1 MGNLWYKINSTF
13 IIQDRYL
20 FFLEGLKTT
29 LLLTFVSFLM
39 GVLFGVLLCAAGRSS
54 KPAIRKIAQ
63 VVSYILV
70 EIPTLV
76 MLMVFV
82 YVIFGSSSLPV
93 LVIVLVALTI
103 RAGAF
108 LSTIFSTALDTVDP
122 GEVDAART
130 LGMSSWKAFR
140 YVTLPQAAA
149 AALPLCKNQF
159 VYTMQETS
167 VVGYL
172 AIMDLTRAS
181 SVVSSRTM
189 DAIFSLL
196 VVTAT
201 YLVIGAVVK
210 SVMGALVKKGR
221 RHSA

>member
-76 MLMVFV
+76 MLMIFA

-93 LVIVLVALTI
+93 LVIVLVALTMKT
-103 RAGAF
+103 GAF
-108 LSTIFSTALDTVDP
+108 LSAIFSTALDTVDP

-130 LGMSSWKAFR
+130 LGMSAWKAFR

-159 VYTMQETS
+159 VYAMQETS